1 MQDAAQAVGDRA
13 RCVEG
18 DRTAATSVSR
28 TMGTRMPLATL
39 SAILPLLLSA
49 CVECGNEELL
59 REPSPSGTRD
69 AVLFSRNCGAT
80 TGFNTQLQIV
90 PSGQEPV
97 GASPLFALDGTV
109 SVTLRWQNE
118 TSLTVS
124 GVDRSRVFSGGT
136 AMNGVE
142 VHYDP

>member
-1 MQDAAQAVGDRA
+1 MQDAEHLSAIARA
-13 RCVEG
+13 ASSSGRS
-18 DRTAATSVSR
+18 TATSMER
-28 TMGTRMPLATL
+28 MMGMRKPLMTL
-39 SAILPLLLSA
+39 SALLPLLLSA
-49 CVECGNEELL
+49 CIECGNEELS
-59 REPSPSGTRD
+59 RVPSPSGARD